1 MLIFRTTN
9 LFKKEFRKAQK
20 RGKNVERLRRLMQ
33 SLVNEDPIPSRHRDH
48 ALTGNY
54 KGRRECHIEPDWLLV
69 YKVDLKAREIIFERT
84 GTHSDLF
91 GY

>member
-9 LFKKEFRKAQK
+9 LFKKEFRKARK
-20 RGKNVERLRRLMQ
+20 RGKNVERLRGLMQ

-91 GY
+91 G

>member
-1 MLIFRTTN
+1 MLIFRTTT
-9 LFKKEFRKAQK
+9 LFKKDFKKAQK
-20 RGKNVERLRRLMQ
+20 RGKDVERLRGLMR
-33 SLVNEDPIPSRHRDH
+33 SLANEDSLPARHRDH

-54 KGRRECHIEPDWLLV
+54 KGRRECHIEQDWLLI

-91 GY
+91 G